1 MVTLFSFVFLLGVLV
16 FVHEFGHFL
25 AAKSVGMKVEKFY
38 MGFNLFGLG
47 IKKKIGETEYGIGLF
62 PLGGYVKVSGIIDES
77 MDASTEN
84 ADYEYQSKNF
94 FQQIFFASAGVL
106 MNLLLAAVIF
116 TIITFKMGIGV
127 ADERPVVG
135 SVIPDYPADSLG
147 LKEGD
152 QILAINDETVNTWE
166 DMTRIV
172 HQLPRVVIKLTWQR
186 NNLEHSDSVLTVANK
201 MPQDGEIRELGMIG
215 IGPNI
220 IVHPATFGQ
229 SIVEGL
235 SRTGYWLQITYSSV
249 KMIFTGKAELSE
261 IGGPVMI
268 AKMAGESARAG
279 LIALFNFMAIISV
292 NLALL
297 NILPIPGL
305 DGGHII
311 VSMIEAVIRRKLST
325 KVKLGILQAGMLFL
339 LALFFLVMFNDI
351 SRLF

>member
-1 MVTLFSFVFLLGVLV
+1 MVTLFAFIFLLGVLV

-38 MGFNLFGLG
+38 LGFNLFGLG
-47 IKKKIGETEYGIGLF
+47 IKKQIGETEYGIGLF

-77 MDASTEN
+77 MDATTEN

-106 MNLLLAAVIF
+106 MNLLLAIVIF
-116 TIITFKMGIGV
+116 TIITFKLGIGI
-127 ADERPVVG
+127 ADERPLVG

-147 LKEGD
+147 LKVGD
-152 QILAINDETVNTWE
+152 QILAINDEAITTWD

-172 HQLPRVVIKLTWQR
+172 HQRPREMIKVNWQR
-186 NNLEHSDSVLTVANK
+186 DNVMHNDSVLTIASK
-201 MPQDGEIRELGMIG
+201 MPVDGEIQELGMIG
-215 IGPNI
+215 IGPEV
-220 IVHPATFGQ
+220 IVHPATFRE
-229 SIVEGL
+229 SLAEGF
-235 SRTGYWLQITYSSV
+235 SRTGYWLQITFSSV
-249 KMIFTGKAELSE
+249 KMILTGKAEFKE

-279 LIALFNFMAIISV
+279 FIALFNFMAIISV

-311 VSMIEAVIRRKLST
+311 VSVIEAVIRRKLSN

-339 LALFFLVMFNDI
+339 LTLFVLVMFNDI